1 MYKENDDADGDRPFR
16 SCERCGQ
23 PFASTLQMTDL
34 KDVLP
39 QVGFDYSLPRD
50 ASGNYQDHCPSCRR
64 ALVAL
69 AQSRAVG
76 GFG

>member
-1 MYKENDDADGDRPFR
+1 M
-16 SCERCGQ
+16 Q
-23 PFASTLQMTDL
+23 DL

-39 QVGFDYSLPRD
+39 QVGFDYSIGEG
-50 ASGNYQDHCPSCRR
+50 SNYQDHCPRCRR

-69 AQSRAVG
+69 AQSDAVG